1 MVNLNLHL
9 QEIENILKNIP
20 DPEIPVINIVEMG
33 IVRDVEFIDNEL
45 VVKITPTYS
54 GCPAMKAIE
63 DDIVSELKSNGIE
76 NISVQKIFTPAWSTD
91 LLTDEAK
98 RKLKEYGIAPP
109 EGKAENEFYRDLITK
124 PIECPY
130 CNSRE
135 TKLTSQFGSTACK
148 SLHYCNSCQQP
159 FEHFK
164 CI

>member
-1 MVNLNLHL
+1 MISTKTLFEYLS
-9 QEIENILKNIP
+9 NIP

-33 IVRDVEFIDNEL
+33 IVRDVEFIDNGL

-54 GCPAMKAIE
+54 GCPAMNAIE
-63 DDIVSELKSNGIE
+63 QEIIAELKSKGFDKV
-76 NISVQKIFTPAWSTD
+76 SVKNTYTPAWSTD
-91 LLTDEAK
+91 WLTEEAK

-109 EGKAENEFYRDLITK
+109 EGKAEDEFYRDLIAK

-130 CNSRE
+130 CDSRE

>member
-1 MVNLNLHL
+1 MNEKIIGL
-9 QEIENILKNIP
+9 LKEIP
-20 DPEIPVINIVEMG
+20 DPEIPAINIVEMG
-33 IVRDVEFIDNEL
+33 IVRDVEFIDDEL
-45 VVKITPTYS
+45 VIKITPTYS

-63 DDIVSELKSNGIE
+63 DDIVAELKSKGFE
-76 NISVQKIFTPAWSTD
+76 NASVKKIYSPAWSTD
-91 LLTDEAK
+91 WLTEEAK
-98 RKLKEYGIAPP
+98 GKLKEYGIAPP
-109 EGKAENEFYRDLITK
+109 EGKAEDEFYRDIIAK

-130 CNSRE
+130 CDSRE

>member
-1 MVNLNLHL
+1 MTETKSILEL
-9 QEIENILKNIP
+9 LKNIP

-33 IVRDVEFIDNEL
+33 IVREVELIEDEL
-45 VVKITPTYS
+45 NIKITPTYS

-63 DDIVSELKSNGIE
+63 DEIVNELNAKGFE
-76 NISVQKIFTPAWSTD
+76 KVSVKKIYNPAWSTD
-91 LLTDEAK
+91 WLTNEVK

-109 EGKAENEFYRDLITK
+109 EGKADDEFYHDLITK

-130 CNSRE
+130 CNSKN
-135 TKLTSQFGSTACK
+135 TKLTSEFGSTACK
-148 SLHYCNSCQQP
+148 SLHYCNECRQP

>member
-1 MVNLNLHL
+1 MISTNKLFEYLS
-9 QEIENILKNIP
+9 NIP

-33 IVRDVEFIDNEL
+33 IVRDIESIGDEL

-54 GCPAMKAIE
+54 GCPAMKSIE
-63 DDIVSELKSNGIE
+63 QEIIAELKLKGFDKVLVKNTY
-76 NISVQKIFTPAWSTD
+76 TPAWSTD

-109 EGKAENEFYRDLITK
+109 EGKAEDEFYRDLITK

>member
-1 MVNLNLHL
+1 MTDTKS
-9 QEIENILKNIP
+9 ILELLSNIP

-33 IVRDVEFIDNEL
+33 IVRDVEFSSDEL
-45 VVKITPTYS
+45 LVKITPTYS

-63 DDIVSELKSNGIE
+63 DDIVTELKAKGFE
-76 NISVQKIFTPAWSTD
+76 KISVKIIHNPAWSTD
-91 LLTDEAK
+91 WLTEEAK

-109 EGKAENEFYRDLITK
+109 EGKAEDEFYRDIIKK

-130 CNSRE
+130 CNSKE

-148 SLHYCNSCQQP
+148 SLHYCNECQQP